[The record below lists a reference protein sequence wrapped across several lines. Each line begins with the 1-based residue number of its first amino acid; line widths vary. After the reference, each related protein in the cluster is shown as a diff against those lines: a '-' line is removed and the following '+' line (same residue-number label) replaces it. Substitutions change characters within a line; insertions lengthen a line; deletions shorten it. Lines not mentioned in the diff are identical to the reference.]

1 MPTQLSEFFIADFF
15 CSASGLKLENLII
28 KVVLMKGKIRLVDEN
43 ILKSDDL
50 TDLVL
55 GLFNKLYLIYQKVR
69 NDEDNF

>member
-1 MPTQLSEFFIADFF
+1 
-15 CSASGLKLENLII
+15 
-28 KVVLMKGKIRLVDEN
+28 MKGKIRLVDEN